1 MNLLFLLKSR
11 KFWIAVVSL
20 ASVLLVGMG
29 RAELPVD
36 AVVDAIVT
44 IVSVLIASIAAEDMA
59 RKLAGGE

>member
-29 RAELPVD
+29 RAELPVGD
-36 AVVDAIVT
+36 IVDAIVT